1 MAEEKNIVEEIEE
14 EVKDLQSEQASAN
27 DTPTP
32 AAENKVD
39 ETKTAITVP
48 KWLVTTARAIEAVA
62 AAFGALVAGLWI
74 KDTVTKAKRRKK
86 HYIDAPARRHEISY
100 HPYENPA
107 SSVSEDLKVDT
118 F

>member
-48 KWLVTTARAIEAVA
+48 KWLVTTARAIEGVA

-74 KDTVTKAKRRKK
+74 KDTVSKRKRKK
-86 HYIDAPARRHEISY
+86 HYIDAPSRTREISY

>member
-27 DTPTP
+27 DTP
-32 AAENKVD
+32 AEENKVN

-48 KWLVTTARAIEAVA
+48 KWLVTTARAIEGVA

-74 KDTVTKAKRRKK
+74 KDTVSKRKRKK
-86 HYIDAPARRHEISY
+86 HYIDAPSRREISY